1 MDYKIGIC
9 DTDSHYSLSLMDY
22 INMHANIPLK
32 CAAFSSCRAIEEYM
46 SRDSLDVVLLDEHME
61 YETKLPVIKMT
72 GNRICAGERNVIY
85 KYQNIDDIVK
95 LLLDFLAERNHAAI
109 QELRIYGVYSPL
121 GRCGKT
127 RLAQGICCCYPN
139 SLYIGLEDYPRSDQ
153 NAENEIMAQSEQLL
167 YLLLSQNESILA
179 SIRAY
184 PCMEQGFRMIYGSR
198 LFSDG
203 RQIDRKHMEWLCDL
217 LRKHSDFRRVVFDIG
232 TGALSEIGLLDCFD
246 CVFVPVLEDAVSKEK
261 LRLFKELISE
271 GNGAVAP
278 QKLMDV
284 RVPDGTYDSPGMRAC
299 VESRRM

>member
-46 SRDSLDVVLLDEHME
+46 RRDSLDVLLLDEHME
-61 YETKLPVIKMT
+61 YETKLPRIKMT
-72 GNRICAGERNVIY
+72 GHRAAAGEKNVIY

-95 LLLDFLAERNHAAI
+95 FLLDFLAEHNHAAI

-127 RLAQGICCCYPN
+127 RLALGICCCHPD
-139 SLYIGLEDYPRSDQ
+139 SLYIGLEDYPRSGQ
-153 NAENEIMAQSEQLL
+153 NTENEIMAQSEQFL

-184 PCMEQGFRMIYGSR
+184 PRVEQGFRIIYGSR
-198 LFSDG
+198 FFPDG
-203 RQIDRKHMEWLCDL
+203 RQIDRKHMKWLCDL

-246 CVFVPVLEDAVSKEK
+246 CVFVPMLEDAVSRDK
-261 LRLFKELISE
+261 LRLFKKLILE
-271 GNGAVAP
+271 GNGAVVA
-278 QKLMDV
+278 QKLMDIH
-284 RVPDGTYDSPGMRAC
+284 VPDGTYDCPGMQAC
-299 VESRRM
+299 VESRRI